1 MKLTSYT
8 SEFGKNFKIAYPV
21 MLGQLGHVL
30 VGLADNLM
38 VGRLGAAPLAA
49 VSLANG
55 IIFIALSLGIGFTF
69 AITPLVAEADGED
82 DKEKGRMVFHHGML
96 MSIIFGVLLFVGLLL
111 IEPILYIMQQPEEVV
126 VLAKPYYQ
134 IVAFSMIPL
143 LIFQGLKQFA
153 DGLSLTKY
161 AMQAT
166 IIANIINVIM
176 NYFLIYGIWI
186 FPRLEIEGAAYG
198 TLFSRVIMV
207 FFLIYIMKQ
216 RPIFK
221 PYMQKFSFVDI
232 KSSIIKKVFNLGYPT
247 ALQMFFE
254 VTIFSAAIILAG
266 IIGTNSQAAN
276 QIALNLASMTFMI
289 AVGLG
294 VTATVRVGN
303 QKGKKDYKEL
313 RRIAIS
319 IFLLMIVIDLVFALV
334 FLATRNILP
343 TFYID
348 NAEVV
353 NTASLLIVIAG
364 FFQLSDGFQ
373 AVVLGALRG
382 LQDVKIPMFITFVA
396 YWVIGFP
403 ICYYLGLHTS
413 LKTTGIWIG
422 LLISLT
428 ASAIMLFI
436 RFDILTKKM
445 IKKNEEESM

>member
-96 MSIIFGVLLFVGLLL
+96 MSIIIGVLLFVGLLL

>member
-1 MKLTSYT
+1 
-8 SEFGKNFKIAYPV
+8 
-21 MLGQLGHVL
+21 
-30 VGLADNLM
+30 
-38 VGRLGAAPLAA
+38 
-49 VSLANG
+49 
-55 IIFIALSLGIGFTF
+55 
-69 AITPLVAEADGED
+69 
-82 DKEKGRMVFHHGML
+82 

-221 PYMQKFSFVDI
+221 PYMQKFSFADI

-319 IFLLMIVIDLVFALV
+319 IFLLMIVIDLVFALG

-403 ICYYLGLHTS
+403 ICYYLGIHTD
-413 LKTTGIWIG
+413 LKTSGIWIG

-445 IKKNEEESM
+445 IKKSEEESS